1 MEIQTEIIMQ
11 IFSIPN
17 ILSLSRIILLP
28 FLFLVLFLE
37 FKITM
42 LISYSLIGATDYF
55 DGKIAR
61 RLDQA
66 TDLGKT
72 LDSVA
77 DLLFY
82 LATAYFI
89 YKLFPDVI
97 MANFTLLMV
106 FFGELALSFVIS
118 TIKSK
123 KPLLMHTALLRF
135 SAVMVYFLFIFSFF
149 FDTTLFTMIVIIVY
163 MIAFLEEIL
172 IFIIYG
178 QIDPDTRSIF
188 DALRNP

>member
-1 MEIQTEIIMQ
+1 MR
-11 IFSIPN
+11 IFTIPN
-17 ILSLSRIILLP
+17 TLSFSRIILLP
-28 FLFLVLFLE
+28 YLFLVLFLDL
-37 FKITM
+37 KTIM
-42 LISYSLIGATDYF
+42 LISYILIGATDYF

-61 RLDQA
+61 RLNQA

-82 LATAYFI
+82 LSTAYFLF
-89 YKLFPDVI
+89 KLFPEI
-97 MANFTLLMV
+97 IKANFTLLMI
-106 FFGELALSFVIS
+106 FFGELALSFVVS
-118 TIKSK
+118 AIKCR

-149 FDTTLFTMIVIIVY
+149 FDTTLFAMIVIIIY

-172 IFIIYG
+172 IFIIFG
-178 QIDPDTRSIF
+178 QIDPDTRSVF
-188 DALRNP
+188 DAFLLENDR

>member
-1 MEIQTEIIMQ
+1 MIMQ

-17 ILSLSRIILLP
+17 TLSLSRIILLP
-28 FLFLVLFLE
+28 FLFLILFLE
-37 FKITM
+37 LRITM
-42 LISYSLIGATDYF
+42 LISYALIGATDYF

-97 MANFTLLMV
+97 MANFTLLMI

-118 TIKSK
+118 AIRCK

-149 FDTTLFTMIVIIVY
+149 FDTTLFTT
-163 MIAFLEEIL
+163 L

-188 DALRNP
+188 DA

>member
-1 MEIQTEIIMQ
+1 M
-11 IFSIPN
+11 F
-17 ILSLSRIILLP
+17 
-28 FLFLVLFLE
+28 
-37 FKITM
+37 
-42 LISYSLIGATDYF
+42 ISYALIGATDYF

-61 RLDQA
+61 RLNQA

-82 LATAYFI
+82 LSTAYFL

-97 MANFTLLMV
+97 RTNFTLLMV

-118 TIKSK
+118 AIRCK
-123 KPLLMHTALLRF
+123 KPLLMHTALLRV
-135 SAVMVYFLFIFSFF
+135 SAVMVYFLFVSSFL
-149 FDTTLFTMIVIIVY
+149 FDTTFLAMIIIILY

-178 QIDPDTRSIF
+178 KIDPDTRSIF
-188 DALRNP
+188 DAEKQL